1 MKSDAYEK
9 VTKKI
14 IADLEKGELTWL
26 KPWSAGNG
34 PGRITRPLRHN
45 GLPYGG
51 INVLMLRAAAIE
63 AGYLSHCWMTFKQ
76 ARALGASVRKGE
88 KGSVVVYAGTTRG
101 QRDEDQ
107 DGDGTSEEAR
117 QIPFLKS
124 YTVFNVEQIEGCPG
138 NIM

>member
-1 MKSDAYEK
+1 MKSDVYEK

-26 KPWSAGNG
+26 KPWSAGNC

-51 INVLMLRAAAIE
+51 INVLMLWAAAIE
-63 AGYLSHCWMTFKQ
+63 AGYLLQCWMTFKQ
-76 ARALGASVRKGE
+76 AQALGASVRKGE
-88 KGSVVVYAGTTRG
+88 KGSVVVYAGTIRGKGTRTKISTR
-101 QRDEDQ
+101 QARRRDKFRFSNPTRFS
-107 DGDGTSEEAR
+107 TSSR
-117 QIPFLKS
+117 SK
-124 YTVFNVEQIEGCPG
+124 GCPG